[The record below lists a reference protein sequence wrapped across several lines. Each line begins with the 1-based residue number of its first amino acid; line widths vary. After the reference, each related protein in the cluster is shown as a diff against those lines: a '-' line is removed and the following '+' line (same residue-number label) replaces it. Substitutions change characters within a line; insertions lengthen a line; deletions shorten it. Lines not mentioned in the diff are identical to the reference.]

1 MPWWRRRTTA
11 DPRILD
17 RWMGEQAGEAWVH
30 DRCRLAASMIDND
43 ANLADLGCGM
53 QVLREHLPPST
64 AYTGYDLG
72 AMHPDNVHLDLD
84 APFRLDEAHTT
95 AVLLGVLEYLDDPVQ
110 ALASARATVGTIVV
124 SFVCAHNAS
133 DDDLARR
140 VDLGVKHHWSVEDL
154 ERIASNLHLV
164 ETGRQVV
171 WERPGER
178 HLVLR
183 LNSEG

>member
-1 MPWWRRRTTA
+1 MPWWRRRSTA

-17 RWMGEQAGEAWVH
+17 RWLGLQAQEAWVQ
-30 DRCRLAASMIDND
+30 DRCRLAASMINDD
-43 ANLADLGCGM
+43 ANVADLGCGM

-64 AYTGYDLG
+64 PYTGYDLG
-72 AMHPDNVHLDLD
+72 TMHPDNVHLDLD
-84 APFRLDEAHTT
+84 APFRLDDAHTT
-95 AVLLGVLEYLDDPVQ
+95 AVVLGVLEYLDDPVQ
-110 ALASARATVGTIVV
+110 ALASACATVDTLVV

-154 ERIASNLHLV
+154 GRIASNLHLV
-164 ETGRQVV
+164 EAGRQVV
-171 WERPGER
+171 WERPGEH

-183 LNSEG
+183 LNS

>member
-1 MPWWRRRTTA
+1 
-11 DPRILD
+11 
-17 RWMGEQAGEAWVH
+17 MGSQVEEAWVH
-30 DRCRLAASMIDND
+30 DRCRLAASMIDNA
-43 ANLADLGCGM
+43 ANVADLGCGM

-64 AYTGYDLG
+64 PYTGYDLG
-72 AMHPDNVHLDLD
+72 TMHPDNVHLDLD

-95 AVLLGVLEYLDDPVQ
+95 AVVLGVLEYLDDPVQ
-110 ALASARATVGTIVV
+110 ALASARATVDTLVV

-140 VDLGVKHHWSVEDL
+140 VDLGVKHHWSVWDL

>member
-1 MPWWRRRTTA
+1 
-11 DPRILD
+11 
-17 RWMGEQAGEAWVH
+17 MGSQAQEDWVH
-30 DRCRLAASMIDND
+30 DRCRLAAAMIDST
-43 ANLADLGCGM
+43 ANVADLGCGM

-64 AYTGYDLG
+64 PYTGYDLG
-72 AMHPDNVHLDLD
+72 TMHPDNVHLDLD
-84 APFRLDEAHTT
+84 APFRLNEAHTT
-95 AVLLGVLEYLDDPVQ
+95 AVVLGVLEYLDDPVQ
-110 ALASARATVGTIVV
+110 ALASARVTVDTLVV
-124 SFVCAHNAS
+124 SFVCAHNAC

-164 ETGRQVV
+164 EAGREVV

-183 LNSEG
+183 LNAGG

>member
-1 MPWWRRRTTA
+1 
-11 DPRILD
+11 
-17 RWMGEQAGEAWVH
+17 
-30 DRCRLAASMIDND
+30 MIDPN
-43 ANLADLGCGM
+43 ANVADLGCGM

-64 AYTGYDLG
+64 PYTGYDLG
-72 AMHPDNVHLDLD
+72 TMHPDNVHLDLD
-84 APFRLDEAHTT
+84 APFRLDDAHTT
-95 AVLLGVLEYLDDPVQ
+95 AVVLGVLEYLDDPVQ
-110 ALASARATVGTIVV
+110 ALASACATVDTLVV

-154 ERIASNLHLV
+154 QRIASNLHLV
-164 ETGRQVV
+164 EAGRQVV

-183 LNSEG
+183 LNAEG

>member
-1 MPWWRRRTTA
+1 
-11 DPRILD
+11 
-17 RWMGEQAGEAWVH
+17 MGEQAGEAWVH
-30 DRCRLAASMIDND
+30 DRCRLAASMIDPN
-43 ANLADLGCGM
+43 ANVADLGCGM

-64 AYTGYDLG
+64 PYTGYDLG
-72 AMHPDNVHLDLD
+72 TMHPDNVHLDLD
-84 APFRLDEAHTT
+84 APFRLEEAHTT
-95 AVLLGVLEYLDDPVQ
+95 AVVLGVLEYLDDPVQ
-110 ALASARATVGTIVV
+110 ALASARATVDTLVV
-124 SFVCAHNAS
+124 SFVCAHNAC

-164 ETGRQVV
+164 EAGRQVV

-183 LNSEG
+183 LNAEG

>member
-1 MPWWRRRTTA
+1 
-11 DPRILD
+11 
-17 RWMGEQAGEAWVH
+17 MGSQAEEAWVH

-43 ANLADLGCGM
+43 ANVADLGCGM

-64 AYTGYDLG
+64 PYTGYDLG

-164 ETGRQVV
+164 EAGRQVV

-183 LNSEG
+183 LNAEG

>member
-1 MPWWRRRTTA
+1 
-11 DPRILD
+11 
-17 RWMGEQAGEAWVH
+17 MGSQAEEAWVH
-30 DRCRLAASMIDND
+30 DRCRLAAAMIDGS
-43 ANLADLGCGM
+43 ANVADLGCGM
-53 QVLREHLPPST
+53 QVLRAHLPPST
-64 AYTGYDLG
+64 PYTGYDLG
-72 AMHPDNVHLDLD
+72 TMHPDNVHLDLD

-110 ALASARATVGTIVV
+110 ALASARATVGTLVA

-140 VDLGVKHHWSVEDL
+140 VGLGVKHHWSVEDL
-154 ERIASNLHLV
+154 ERIASNLRLV
-164 ETGRQVV
+164 EVERQVV

-183 LNSEG
+183 LNAEG